1 MSNQKTY
8 KYIITAID
16 VLTNLVYKNCTSFSN
31 LAKYLKSTRYVVA
44 YVIYSSLSMLIVKNA
59 KNFLQ
64 LSRKKDDTDN
74 SAHDGLVYGY
84 TEYMQIFSCFL
95 LAIMVLFVFSI
106 DFNHAFRI
114 SYRFIIEQVG
124 ISGHLIVYFCMLYS
138 TICSF
143 GSLFGNFC
151 DIYQLMDSTP
161 FSDLMTNI
169 RFILSSI
176 KGLVESIYASLIFAL
191 PYVKTNTML
200 AISSFML
207 IFIFQLANVFFDI
220 VMRINIGKSLGELYR
235 GKNAPDHYV
244 NVFMYIQYSIIFVLV
259 LCNIIQ
265 YPIIYSVILSSFG
278 AYIPQFLVS
287 GIAAI
292 ITSIFTASTVVLK
305 EDQFSNA
312 ANEYYRFLIHYR
324 FIVNENRNDPDPDNP
339 DNPGSPDSP
348 DSPNSSFDLNFST
361 DDPANAYGTSVLG

>member
-1 MSNQKTY
+1 MYDVLYGVHYMSNQKTY

-74 SAHDGLVYGY
+74 SAPDGLVYGY

-124 ISGHLIVYFCMLYS
+124 ISGHLIGYFCMLYS

-143 GSLFGNFC
+143 GSLFSNFC
-151 DIYQLMDSTP
+151 DIYQLMDATP

-191 PYVKTNTML
+191 PYVKTNAML

-220 VMRINIGKSLGELYR
+220 VMRINIGKSLGTLYQ
-235 GKNAPDHYV
+235 GKAPDHYV

-324 FIVNENRNDPDPDNP
+324 FIVNEDPD
-339 DNPGSPDSP
+339 SPDSP
-348 DSPNSSFDLNFST
+348 DSSFELEFNL
-361 DDPANAYGTSVLG
+361 DDPANAYCRGNGTSVL